1 VVLDELLLCG
11 VVVVPL
17 LLRPDWLLLPELG
30 DVLLPGKLLLPCPL
44 MLEPEV
50 PKPLERSTPK

>member
-1 VVLDELLLCG
+1 LCG

-17 LLRPDWLLLPELG
+17 LLRPDWLLLPEFG